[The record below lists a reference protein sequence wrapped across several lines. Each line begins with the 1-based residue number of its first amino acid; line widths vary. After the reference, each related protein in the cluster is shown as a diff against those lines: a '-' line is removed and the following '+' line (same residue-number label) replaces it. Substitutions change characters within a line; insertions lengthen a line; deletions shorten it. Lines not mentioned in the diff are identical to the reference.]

1 VRLPLP
7 PLPYPI
13 PLSPVT
19 GLVATPAEI
28 SRLLLA
34 CLQSME
40 AAEKNGEAGGGGS
53 LLTADALAELFATHF
68 RYHHLPFMCR
78 ARVMPQDRPRTV
90 RLSRGP
96 SLQPRL

>member
-1 VRLPLP
+1 MDFGQVRLPLP

-19 GLVATPAEI
+19 GLVATPEEM

-34 CLQSME
+34 CLQSIE
-40 AAEKNGEAGGGGS
+40 AAERNGEAGGGGS

-68 RYHHLPFMCR
+68 RYPHVPFMR
-78 ARVMPQDRPRTV
+78 
-90 RLSRGP
+90 
-96 SLQPRL
+96 